1 MANDKVAI
9 IAGVGPGIGSPFG
22 ETFAQQ
28 GYRVVALA
36 RNADSL
42 EQIRVGLGATAER
55 SVFWTADITDQEQVK
70 KIFVRVRNELGP
82 VNLLIWNAG
91 GGVKRGSFLD
101 LTPQAFLTNLHRLA
115 FGPLLPPKEAL
126 SHFAPP
132 PRRPRALPPRHPS

>member
-9 IAGVGPGIGSPFG
+9 IAGVGPGIGARFV

-82 VNLLIWNAG
+82 VNLLICNAG
-91 GGVKRGSFLD
+91 GGVRRGSFLD
-101 LTPQAFLTNLHRLA
+101 ITPQDFLKNLHGQA
-115 FGPLLPPKEAL
+115 FGPFLCAKKLFPICSRTEEERSL
-126 SHFAPP
+126 TSAPP
-132 PRRPRALPPRHPS
+132 VQ